1 MSCIE
6 LKRVLDPKNFH
17 ENCFSF
23 SSVATENGKKFRI
36 ENKSNADICKVK
48 VDGCLI
54 TDNTVRKCDFLFE
67 VSSTTKTYLLVELKG
82 GDLNSAV
89 KQIESTYD
97 LLHKKLNVPVEN
109 FKGIIVS
116 SAVPRAANLAFRRW
130 QEILRSAKGL
140 HLERKTDQCIYT
152 IL

>member
-6 LKRVLDPKNFH
+6 LKRIPDPKNFH

-23 SSVATENGKKFRI
+23 SSVATEKGKKFRI
-36 ENKSNADICKVK
+36 ENKSNAGICKVK

-82 GDLNSAV
+82 GDLGSAV

-97 LLHKKLNVPVEN
+97 LLYKKLDVPVGN
-109 FKGIIVS
+109 FKGIIVL
-116 SAVPRAANLAFRRW
+116 SAVPGANLTFRKL
-130 QEILRSAKGL
+130 QERVLSAKGL
-140 HLERKTDQCIYT
+140 YLERKTHRCDY
-152 IL
+152 LV